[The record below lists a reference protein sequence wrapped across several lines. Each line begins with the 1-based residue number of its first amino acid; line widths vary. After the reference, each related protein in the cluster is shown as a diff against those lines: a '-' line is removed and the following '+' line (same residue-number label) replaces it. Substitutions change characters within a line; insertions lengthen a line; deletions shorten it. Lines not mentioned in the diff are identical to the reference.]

1 MPESLKTKLRR
12 WAFNFF
18 PAYRGTGGRLSYI
31 ADDYT
36 EIHVRLPL
44 SWRTR
49 NYVGTIYGGSMYG
62 AVDPV
67 YMIMLIKLLGR
78 DYVVWDKAAAIRFR
92 RPGRTTLRARFVVTP
107 AQVAEIKAELTGRKS
122 IDRIYT
128 VELVDDAGK
137 VHAEIEKT
145 IYIARRERAEA
156 RRAVKSGTGEEVE
169 EVAAS
174 QTP

>member
-1 MPESLKTKLRR
+1 MPESFKTKLRR
-12 WAFNFF
+12 WALNFI
-18 PAYRGTGGRLSYI
+18 PAYRGTGGWVTYI
-31 ADDYT
+31 SDDYT
-36 EIHVRLPL
+36 EVHVRLPL

-92 RPGRTTLRARFVVTP
+92 RPGRTTLRAKFIVEHSEVEAIRS
-107 AQVAEIKAELTGRKS
+107 ELLERKS
-122 IDRIYT
+122 VDRVYT

-137 VHAEIEKT
+137 VHAQVEKT
-145 IYIARRERAEA
+145 LYITRRK
-156 RRAVKSGTGEEVE
+156 VVQSSKLQVQS
-169 EVAAS
+169 
-174 QTP
+174 